1 MSPFGTKKV
10 ADIFENIGDFSEK
23 GGDFLPKNAVLFF
36 RLDKLQVYFIIP
48 LFLNKALMS
57 GSLPL
62 KFL

>member
-1 MSPFGTKKV
+1 MKKV

-23 GGDFLPKNAVLFF
+23 GGVFYKKNAAFF
-36 RLDKLQVYFIIP
+36 VQLRKLQVYFIIP

>member
-10 ADIFENIGDFSEK
+10 ADLFKNIGDFSEK
-23 GGDFLPKNAVLFF
+23 GGDFLPKNAVFF
-36 RLDKLQVYFIIP
+36 VQLRKLQVYFIIP